1 MKNFYEAR
9 IIAEQFRSAKRASMS
24 SAVKLAT
31 LTFFPA
37 LTSRSRQGMAGLE
50 KSARQ
55 VTPSA

>member
-37 LTSRSRQGMAGLE
+37 LPSRSRQGMAGLE